1 MVIARDP
8 PLATLH
14 ELNTV
19 YSLRDLYDLIEIA
32 AVDAF
37 NQRVYDEHYR
47 KQAERNNRG
56 FQ

>member
-1 MVIARDP
+1 MMVVTGNP

-32 AVDAF
+32 AVNAY
-37 NQRVYDEHYR
+37 NKRLWDEHYR
-47 KQAERNNRG
+47 KMADRNDRSP
-56 FQ
+56 